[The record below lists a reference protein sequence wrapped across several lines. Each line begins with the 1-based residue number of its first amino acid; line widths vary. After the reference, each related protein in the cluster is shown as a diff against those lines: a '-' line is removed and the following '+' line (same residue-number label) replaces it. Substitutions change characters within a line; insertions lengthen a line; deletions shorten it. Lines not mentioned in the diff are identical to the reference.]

1 MTTTNAIK
9 PAPRVA
15 RVTSVFLKGGKRQ
28 EGDPVCW
35 AEIEQERNGTYYVN
49 PIKFQ
54 CEGTFSLNR
63 AFDRFEIM
71 QVGDAPSEIRTSLN
85 RRWAQRGKR

>member
-1 MTTTNAIK
+1 MTTTSAIR
-9 PAPRVA
+9 PAPRIA
-15 RVTSVFLKGGKRQ
+15 RVTSVLLKGGKRQ

-54 CEGTFSLNR
+54 CEGTFSLNQ
-63 AFDRFEIM
+63 AFDRFEII
-71 QVGDAPSEIRTSLN
+71 QVEDAPSEIRAFLN
-85 RRWAQRGKR
+85 RRWAQRRKR